1 MAGCESVSAQVM
13 CLPLKILGCLIL
25 TAAGFGAG
33 CLFSARL
40 YRRRDFL
47 RRLQGFLSS
56 LSTDLRYR
64 GEDIF
69 TLVTECAKR
78 AGLTALS
85 VQPSEDSFENAWN
98 KAINGVCAAFPL
110 QREDESLLREIGS
123 QLGKTDLEG
132 QLRHLS
138 LIETRLAE
146 RLRDAEESLLQK
158 AKLCKTMGFFVG
170 AATAIVLM

>member
-1 MAGCESVSAQVM
+1 M
-13 CLPLKILGCLIL
+13 
-25 TAAGFGAG
+25 
-33 CLFSARL
+33 
-40 YRRRDFL
+40 

-138 LIETRLAE
+138 LI
-146 RLRDAEESLLQK
+146 
-158 AKLCKTMGFFVG
+158 G
-170 AATAIVLM
+170 AAAGRGGEPFAEGEAMQNNGIFRRGGDGDSVDVR

>member
-1 MAGCESVSAQVM
+1 M

-33 CLFSARL
+33 SLFSARL

-85 VQPSEDSFENAWN
+85 VQPSD
-98 KAINGVCAAFPL
+98 GVCAAFPL

>member
-1 MAGCESVSAQVM
+1 MSVSAQVM

-47 RRLQGFLSS
+47 RRLQSLLTC
-56 LSTDLRYR
+56 LSTDLRYC
-64 GEDIF
+64 GADIF
-69 TLVTECAKR
+69 TLVTDCAER
-78 AGLTALS
+78 ANLPALR
-85 VQPSEDSFENAWN
+85 VQMSADDFESAWN
-98 KAINGVCAAFPL
+98 KAINAVCAAFPL
-110 QREDESLLREIGS
+110 QREDVSLLREIGS